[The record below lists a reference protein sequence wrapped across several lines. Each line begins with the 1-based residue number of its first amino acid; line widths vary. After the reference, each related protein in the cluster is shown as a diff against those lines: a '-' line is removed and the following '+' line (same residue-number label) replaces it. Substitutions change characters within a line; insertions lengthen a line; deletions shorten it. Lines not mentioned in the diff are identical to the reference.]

1 MRILWSILGVGCGL
15 AALFFN
21 TTNALHLWGLLGGFF
36 AVAAFPIMFFVVPIA
51 LFMQGEMPVYWLL
64 LPAMG
69 LFFYL
74 AQRGG
79 GE

>member
-1 MRILWSILGVGCGL
+1 MRTLCGILWIGCGI
-15 AALFFN
+15 AALFFY

-36 AVAAFPIMFFVVPIA
+36 AVVAFPIMFFVVPVA
-51 LFMQGEMPVYWLL
+51 LLMQGEMPVYWVL

-74 AQRGG
+74 AHRGS